1 MLLNN
6 KLTVVTS
13 LQKAFSSG
21 WGLSFCQSR
30 DVVFWKGASRLLPE
44 GLHFKADLRRKKIFI
59 PSFYKGGLGRI

>member
-21 WGLSFCQSR
+21 WGLNAFCQSR
-30 DVVFWKGASRLLPE
+30 DVVFWKGAS
-44 GLHFKADLRRKKIFI
+44 GSCRRGSISKLI
-59 PSFYKGGLGRI
+59 